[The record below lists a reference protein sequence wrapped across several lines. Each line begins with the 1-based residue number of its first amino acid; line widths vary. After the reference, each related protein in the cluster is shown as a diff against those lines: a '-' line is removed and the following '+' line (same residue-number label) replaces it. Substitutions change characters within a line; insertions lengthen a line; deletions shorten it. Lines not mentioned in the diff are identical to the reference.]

1 MPKINNEKE
10 LIEAIATLE
19 LKQQEDWKLIKLEVV
34 NTIDS
39 IMPIN
44 LLKNSIK
51 NVELMATI
59 KEKLLV
65 GGVGILAGYVSK
77 KVLFGDNSP
86 IKKLMGALVQTGVAL
101 EVSQETEFV
110 QYLLDK
116 LKVVIHKI
124 ITKKANASEG
134 E

>member
-1 MPKINNEKE
+1 MSKINNKKE